1 MHSTTSRF
9 GICALVTLILS
20 LTLAYAQEPS
30 QEKSKPPVKKTAKGL
45 EVTLLEARKVE
56 EYDPD
61 NHVPLFRMGSCP
73 PGTILPGM
81 KELANRGQDVVV
93 ILLGLKFSPE
103 YEGPD
108 FSMPVLLDAAGEKY
122 VSRSMFQ
129 PPEGLAKELKKTG
142 EQVRCEIPFAIP
154 QGTRIK
160 KVQYDDAL
168 FEVEIKTRSQR

>member
-1 MHSTTSRF
+1 MNSTTSRI
-9 GICALVTLILS
+9 GTCVLVTLILS
-20 LTLAYAQEPS
+20 LTPAYTQEPA
-30 QEKSKPPVKKTAKGL
+30 QEKSKPPVKKTAKGI

-56 EYDPD
+56 EYDPY

-108 FSMPVLLDAAGEKY
+108 FSMPILLDAAGEKY
-122 VSRSMFQ
+122 VSKSMFQ
-129 PPEGLAKELKKTG
+129 PPEGLAKALKKTG
-142 EQVRCEIPFAIP
+142 EQVRCETPFAIP
-154 QGTRIK
+154 QGTVIK
-160 KVQYDDAL
+160 KVQYDDAV
-168 FEVEIKTRSQR
+168 FEVDIKNLSQR